1 MWETEP
7 SGVSG
12 EVVRKRRRGGD
23 GGAHVVV
30 VHCKAGKGRSGTAA
44 CSYLIAEEGWK
55 REDTLMRFTERRM
68 KLGWGEGVSI
78 PSQLRW
84 LEYVDRWTK
93 HGKVYVERKVEIV
106 EIHLYGLRDG
116 VKVNVDGFVEEGK
129 KIKTWHTFTDAER
142 NIIRGKLKSSGFAD
156 AAIELWGE
164 FNGSRS
170 NSRNA
175 SRTNLSKLD
184 GSGDSTGVGTSISN
198 SKEALA
204 PAEKGLSL
212 PLEDTEKAEHLTT
225 SEPIGADAIFRPNE
239 PIIVET
245 NDVCIDFERRTKGE
259 FTWALTTSVAHVWFN
274 AFFEGNG
281 PENSGQVDNSGV
293 YEIEWDAMDGLK
305 GSSRK
310 GTKAFDRM
318 AVVWK
323 ALEHKEVVHEPKE
336 GEEVRQ
342 SEPADWQG
350 VEEALS
356 DEEEGTQTFGVETP
370 AAED

>member
-1 MWETEP
+1 MN
-7 SGVSG
+7 GD
-12 EVVRKRRRGGD
+12 VVRKKRRGED
-23 GGAHVVV
+23 GGANVVV

-44 CSYLIAEEGWK
+44 CSYLIAEEGWG
-55 REDTLMRFTERRM
+55 REDALRRFSERRM
-68 KLGWGEGVSI
+68 KPGWGEGVSI

-84 LEYVDRWTK
+84 LRYVERWTE
-93 HGKVYVERKVEIV
+93 HGKVYVERKVEITEV
-106 EIHLYGLRDG
+106 HVHGLRDG
-116 VKVNVDGFVEEGK
+116 VRVNVDGFVEEGK
-129 KIKTWHTFTDAER
+129 EIKTWHTFTDAER
-142 NIIRGKLKSSGFAD
+142 SIIRGKIKNTGFAD

-175 SRTNLSKLD
+175 SRTNLSKLN
-184 GSGDSTGVGTSISN
+184 GSDESAEPGPSVSN
-198 SKEALA
+198 NKDAIAS
-204 PAEKGLSL
+204 AEKGTSL
-212 PLEDTEKAEHLTT
+212 PADAAEKSDYLAAGDH
-225 SEPIGADAIFRPNE
+225 IGADAIFRRKE

-274 AFFEGNG
+274 CFFEGNG
-281 PENSGQVDNSGV
+281 PEQNGQADNSGV
-293 YEIEWDAMDGLK
+293 FEIEWDAMDGLK

-323 ALEHKEVVHEPKE
+323 AVEHKAVVREPKE
-336 GEEVRQ
+336 GEEVKQ
-342 SEPADWQG
+342 SQPADWQG
-350 VEEALS
+350 ADEGIS

-370 AAED
+370 AADD